1 MQFHHVPAMPTET
14 VDYLNCRPGKIY
26 VDCTLGGSGHAL
38 RICEKIQPNGILI
51 GIDQDLDATNHAQRI
66 LRTWQAAVHIVHANF
81 VQLPD
86 ILSQLEIAAVDGI
99 LLDLGLSLHQ
109 IEASGRGF
117 SFRKDE
123 PLDMRMNSNSKLT
136 AADIV
141 NQESEKSLIKIFKD
155 YGEERWAR
163 KIARK
168 VIFEREKHRIRTSG
182 KLAGIVISALPQEAR
197 RRQKIHPATRVFM
210 ALRIAVNREL
220 EHLETFLDF
229 AADYLNPG
237 GRLCVLSFHSLEDRI
252 VKHRFQALAKGCTCP
267 PNFPQCVCTA
277 KPVARI
283 LTRKV
288 VRPTPK
294 EIESNPLARSTK
306 LRALEKI

>member
-26 VDCTLGGSGHAL
+26 VDCTLGGSGHAW

-51 GIDQDLDATNHAQRI
+51 GIDQDVDATNHARRA
-66 LRTWQAAVHIVHANF
+66 LRSCQATVHIVHANF
-81 VQLPD
+81 VQLPN
-86 ILSQLEIAAVDGI
+86 ILSQFEVAAADGI

-109 IEASGRGF
+109 IEVSGRGF

-123 PLDMRMNSNSKLT
+123 PLDMRMNANSKLT

-141 NQESEKSLIKIFKD
+141 HQEGEKSLIKIFKE

-163 KIARK
+163 RIARQIIVK
-168 VIFEREKHRIRTSG
+168 RKKHRIRTSRQ
-182 KLAGIVISALPQEAR
+182 LAGIVMSAVPQGA
-197 RRQKIHPATRVFM
+197 RRQKIHPATRIFM

-252 VKHRFQALAKGCTCP
+252 VKRRFRALAKGCTCP
-267 PNFPQCVCTA
+267 PNFPQCVCKA
-277 KPVARI
+277 KPSVRI

-288 VRPTPK
+288 VRPMPK
-294 EIESNPLARSTK
+294 EIESNPMARSTR